1 MKNQN
6 THDGPGAGPNQGEGD
21 RISARRYNRSVREFV
36 ADGKVEEAARDAAF
50 YVEAEPEDAKRAEK
64 AARKGQHRSRV
75 SVDELVAKGRT
86 AVERIRPIVDRIV
99 GRVRSRLGRTTGRK
113 S

>member
-1 MKNQN
+1 MRNQN

-21 RISARRYNRSVREFV
+21 RISARRYNRSVREFID
-36 ADGKVEEAARDAAF
+36 DGNVEDAARDAAF
-50 YVEAEPEDAKRAEK
+50 FVEQEPEDAKRAEK
-64 AARKGQHRSRV
+64 AARKGPHRSKV

-86 AVERIRPIVDRIV
+86 VFDRVRPIVDRVV
-99 GRVRSRLGRTTGRK
+99 GRVRSRLGRTADRK